1 MLYQLRNLS
10 EAEQSIVLKSPVW
23 VILLI
28 ACADHDIDER
38 EIDRAKEIIH
48 IKSFAT
54 KNDVKNV
61 YLELDAHVDEE
72 IDNALKSLSAVGA
85 ERLSFIEENLAKL
98 NKIFP
103 KLDSAYA
110 TQLYNSL
117 LSLARSIAEAEG
129 GIFGI
134 GRVSNKEEKYVG
146 LPMLNK
152 P

>member
-28 ACADHDIDER
+28 ACADQDIDER
-38 EIDRAKEIIH
+38 EIDRAKEIVH
-48 IKSFAT
+48 IKGFAT

-61 YLELDAHVDEE
+61 YIELDAHMDEE
-72 IDNALKSLSAVGA
+72 VDNALKALSAVGS
-85 ERLSFIEENLAKL
+85 ERLEFIEQNLTKL

-103 KLDSAYA
+103 KLDNAYA

-117 LSLARSIAEAEG
+117 LSLAHAIAQAEG

-134 GRVSNKEEKYVG
+134 GRVSNKEERYVG
-146 LPMLNK
+146 LPMLEK